1 MTERQLRNKIKSLGR
16 ELDLMMLYKQEF
28 LDKLGSEGLE
38 EEINKRL
45 EQYQYYLN
53 KLKELTDE

>member
-28 LDKLGSEGLE
+28 LDKLGSEGLK